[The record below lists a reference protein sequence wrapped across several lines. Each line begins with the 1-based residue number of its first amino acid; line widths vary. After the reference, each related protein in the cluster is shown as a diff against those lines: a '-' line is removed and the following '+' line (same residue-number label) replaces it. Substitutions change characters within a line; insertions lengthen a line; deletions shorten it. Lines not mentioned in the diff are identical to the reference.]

1 MQRPGSDVKNAL
13 FITLAYLATR
23 LFFILLMPLMLDES
37 LYSVMISEQSNHLSL
52 IPTFLAYPV
61 SWKPAPFFWLYGF
74 IANPLLSAGF
84 PLELALRFPSLM
96 FGLLSLIPLYLVLRK
111 AGASKGVA
119 FLSLAV
125 FISSGISIYPQST
138 LLTDAPLFLCIILS
152 LYFYMEDR
160 HGRWRFLAA
169 GLFAFLAFFFK
180 LVFAFMPRCSAIAWF
195 FLKDKKTLRDPV
207 FLFSLCLPFAA
218 MVLQY
223 ALLQNIGL
231 GNELFIGDIGG
242 HLVSNQGIF
251 GQITGIYNSVSIF
264 FLFSPIFIGL
274 FVIGLLKHWRENMF
288 MAFWACLTII
298 PLLANSTMPGISCS
312 CSRRSHTSR

>member
-125 FISSGISIYPQST
+125 FISSGISIYPK
-138 LLTDAPLFLCIILS
+138 APC
-152 LYFYMEDR
+152 
-160 HGRWRFLAA
+160 
-169 GLFAFLAFFFK
+169 
-180 LVFAFMPRCSAIAWF
+180 
-195 FLKDKKTLRDPV
+195 
-207 FLFSLCLPFAA
+207 
-218 MVLQY
+218 
-223 ALLQNIGL
+223 
-231 GNELFIGDIGG
+231 
-242 HLVSNQGIF
+242 
-251 GQITGIYNSVSIF
+251 
-264 FLFSPIFIGL
+264 
-274 FVIGLLKHWRENMF
+274 
-288 MAFWACLTII
+288 
-298 PLLANSTMPGISCS
+298 
-312 CSRRSHTSR
+312 